1 MGVGYS
7 IGRRSAVYIPG
18 MAIHVRRVYDPP
30 SDDDGRR
37 ILVDRLWPR
46 GLTKERA
53 RIDHWARDV
62 SPSTELRRWYGHDP
76 DKWPE
81 FQARYAAELD
91 ANPDGLQKL
100 RDAMG
105 DGDVTLV
112 FSSKELRLNNAFALR
127 EYLEASA

>member
-1 MGVGYS
+1 
-7 IGRRSAVYIPG
+7 